1 MDAHNLHGESS
12 MIVLKQSQ
20 LSVGEAAE
28 SLSRNDLVSTAAP
41 PAWPK
46 AGKVYLFKRIV
57 WQQNHHAIFLSYD
70 TTFKLD
76 DFYVSPFLFCHVLFE
91 QTPTIPAA
99 FVLHERKFQSI
110 HEEFM
115 KFIS

>member
-41 PAWPK
+41 PA
-46 AGKVYLFKRIV
+46 
-57 WQQNHHAIFLSYD
+57 
-70 TTFKLD
+70 
-76 DFYVSPFLFCHVLFE
+76 
-91 QTPTIPAA
+91 
-99 FVLHERKFQSI
+99 
-110 HEEFM
+110 
-115 KFIS
+115 